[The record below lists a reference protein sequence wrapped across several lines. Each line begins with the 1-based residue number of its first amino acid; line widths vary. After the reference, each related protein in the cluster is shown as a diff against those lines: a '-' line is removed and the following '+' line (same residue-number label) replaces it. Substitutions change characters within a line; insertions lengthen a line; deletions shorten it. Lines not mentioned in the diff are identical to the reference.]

1 MARLLSLRM
10 DFIDVPLGSRE
21 AFAGDLFER
30 HAIDDLDL
38 RPAFTPVRAVS

>member
-30 HAIDDLDL
+30 RAIDDLDL